1 MKLPLDSKNK
11 ECYISDIGG
20 KSPMYTA
27 AVCHRQGGKLLIFF
41 NKQSHCIF
49 ESAGRTFCAAQLCMR
64 TLTPAGSFFVPAVRG
79 WGKSHNIKPLY
90 TGGMY
95 GDHTHRVPRGLPK
108 RFHGHPSIHAGSAHQ
123 GSAVNTEQSKPQ
135 HQSAIRGTCCTH
147 GTSGTN
153 HHSAGGK
160 LL

>member
-64 TLTPAGSFFVPAVRG
+64 SLTPAGSFFVPAVRG
-79 WGKSHNIKPLY
+79 WEKSHNIKPLY

-95 GDHTHRVPRGLPK
+95 GDHTDRVPRGLPK
-108 RFHGHPSIHAGSAHQ
+108 RFHGHPSIHAGSTHQ
-123 GSAVNTEQSKPQ
+123 GSAFHSEQSKPQ

-153 HHSAGGK
+153 HHPTGGK